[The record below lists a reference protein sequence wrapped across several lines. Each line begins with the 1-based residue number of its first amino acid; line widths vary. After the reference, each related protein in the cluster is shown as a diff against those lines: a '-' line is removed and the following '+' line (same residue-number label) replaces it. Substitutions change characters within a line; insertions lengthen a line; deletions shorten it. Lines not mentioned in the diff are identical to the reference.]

1 MTPREARAI
10 AKVMFRE
17 LAKIPPRL
25 PSHQDNPEF
34 FERAAVLADVVLQS
48 GRPDVMGESV
58 ALGVGEALALAV
70 RGRVTPYSNR
80 FIHMGIGA
88 QLPPA
93 TEATELA
100 NAIQWAEQILFP
112 PRRRPCMPSRAELWE
127 LVRRAHGDDVRGR
140 RVMRELWRHLSETC
154 GYSSYSLGHLEHRMS
169 EANDAIGGFGV
180 ERAAYELDTQRGM
193 ERPIDF
199 YYVNTG
205 DTYNA
210 TLIGDVRRRR
220 FYISTWG
227 DEVER
232 AERRFGEGG
241 MWRV

>member
-1 MTPREARAI
+1 MP
-10 AKVMFRE
+10 
-17 LAKIPPRL
+17 
-25 PSHQDNPEF
+25 HQDNPEF

-48 GRPDVMGESV
+48 GRPDAMGESV

-112 PRRRPCMPSRAELWE
+112 PRRTPCMPNRKELWD
-127 LVRRAHGDDVRGR
+127 LVRRAHGDDSRGR
-140 RVMRELWRHLSETC
+140 LVMRRLWKSLRETC
-154 GYSSYSLGHLEHRMS
+154 GYNFYSAQYLERVMDV
-169 EANDAIGGFGV
+169 ANDAIGGFGV
-180 ERAAYELDTQRGM
+180 ERVAYEIDD
-193 ERPIDF
+193 ERPVDF
-199 YYVNTG
+199 YYVNMG

-210 TLIGDVRRRR
+210 TLIGDHRKRR

-227 DEVER
+227 DMVEQ
-232 AERRFGEGG
+232 AERRFGEVGEGG
-241 MWRV
+241 WWRV